1 MVELQDDRIRLAAV
15 HARMSAKEGEHERLR
30 FFYARC
36 LERVVPAAVARA
48 LLGVVGLEAIPTPP
62 LKAGSMT
69 VERAL
74 TA

>member
-1 MVELQDDRIRLAAV
+1 
-15 HARMSAKEGEHERLR
+15 MSAKEGEHERLR
-30 FFYARC
+30 FFYARR
-36 LERVVPAAVARA
+36 LERVVPTAMARA
-48 LLGVVGLEAIPTPP
+48 LLGVVGLEAVPTPP